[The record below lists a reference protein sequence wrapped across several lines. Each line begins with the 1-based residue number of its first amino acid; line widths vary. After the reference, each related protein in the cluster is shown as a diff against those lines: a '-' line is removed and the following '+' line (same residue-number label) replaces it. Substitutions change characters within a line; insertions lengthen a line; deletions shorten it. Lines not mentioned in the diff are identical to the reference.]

1 MGNAPSQPKRQNS
14 RRRAPAAQQAW
25 GWEYRNG
32 RMVPKAVGAPA
43 KKRPLFKKQ
52 PSNNYNWWIF
62 NPNAK

>member
-1 MGNAPSQPKRQNS
+1 MGNAPSSQAPKRKS
-14 RRRAPAAQQAW
+14 SRRAPPQQAW

-32 RMVPKAVGAPA
+32 RMVPKARAVSAQ
-43 KKRPLFKKQ
+43 KRPLFKKQ